1 MDLYPAEV
9 VLPDGQVMAGA
20 RVMVTRD
27 EQILVWYDLTGIA
40 KVAYKGKIIDASR
53 YPERSAIWNQQRL
66 SATTVD
72 GSLHVNASAPRNCN
86 CGGSSLALLDERSA
100 EIALAGGA

>member
-9 VLPDGQVMAGA
+9 VLPDGQVLAGT

-27 EQILVWYDLTGIA
+27 ERVVVWRDNTGIA
-40 KVAYKGKIIDASR
+40 QPIYVGRITDSSR
-53 YPERSAIWNQQRL
+53 YPERGAFWHLQRL
-66 SATTVD
+66 SATTPD

-86 CGGSSLALLDERSA
+86 CGGSSLALLDERSLDTV
-100 EIALAGGA
+100 LAGTE